1 MTFAQVEGWLIE
13 DRPVKAAKPM
23 ILLSALSDRY
33 REWSVSR
40 KGFAVAGSIIV
51 HLLLLYFFVNKLT
64 GAAPAHQLAGAGGPS
79 LSVFNLSGAS
89 DDRTE
94 TKSEKAASA
103 PKRDE
108 AIQKPV
114 PVVPAEWKLST
125 ISVPPAASV
134 TTGQSISTGTSTST
148 PAGGG
153 YDPYAGASP
162 MPLTPVAANTVVNNG
177 SPTTSSSADPIRI
190 DQDVLGKIRS
200 MVHQFTR
207 PGNPVRLTLTVAKD
221 GAIIDLKLWGAPLQ
235 VENRVKNYLRS
246 RSLVTIASPLTSNQ
260 VRIIDL

>member
-1 MTFAQVEGWLIE
+1 MTFAQIEEWVIE

-23 ILLSALSDRY
+23 ILLSALSDRNL
-33 REWSVSR
+33 EWSVSR
-40 KGFAVAGSIIV
+40 KGFAIAGSIIV

-64 GAAPAHQLAGAGGPS
+64 GAAPAHQLGGADRPS

-108 AIQKPV
+108 AVQKPV
-114 PVVPAEWKLST
+114 AVVPAEWKLST
-125 ISVPPAASV
+125 ISVPSAASA
-134 TTGQSISTGTSTST
+134 TPGQSISTGTSTST

-162 MPLTPVAANTVVNNG
+162 MPLIPVTNTDIPPGN
-177 SPTTSSSADPIRI
+177 PTASSRADPITI
-190 DQDVLGKIRS
+190 DQDILGKIRS
-200 MVHQFTR
+200 MVRQFTR

-221 GAIIDLKLWGAPLQ
+221 GAIIDLKLSGAPWQ